1 MTRTLSK
8 FHGWEK
14 PMPAISV
21 NGVSHSFDTPDGG
34 RVVAL
39 DDVDVNIEQGEFV
52 AIVGPSGC
60 GKTTV
65 LNMLAG
71 LEMPEQGSVTVGGQ
85 TPRAGNPDVGYVLA
99 RDCLLPWRTTLAN
112 AALALEVYGVGRRE
126 REQRA
131 RESLKLLGLAG
142 FEDAYAAQLS
152 HGMRQR
158 VALAR
163 SFAAKPAV
171 LLMDE
176 PFSALDAQT
185 RMHVQDEFL
194 AAWAGGDMTVVLITH
209 DLTEA
214 VGMADRVVIMTRR
227 PGRIKSVHKV
237 DLPRPRTMMDLQGD
251 DNFHQIYEAIWRDLR
266 EEVAADT
273 GMEHADANA

>member
-1 MTRTLSK
+1 
-8 FHGWEK
+8 
-14 PMPAISV
+14 MPVISV
-21 NGVSHSFDTPDGG
+21 SGVSHGFDTPDGG

-39 DDVDVNIEQGEFV
+39 DDVDVNVEQGEFV

-71 LEMPEQGSVTVGGQ
+71 LEMPERGHVTVRERA
-85 TPRAGNPDVGYVLA
+85 PRAGNPEVGYVLA

-112 AALALEVYGVGRRE
+112 AALALEVYGVGRKE

-142 FEDAYAAQLS
+142 FEDSYAAQLS

-163 SFAAKPAV
+163 SFAAKPDV

-194 AAWAGGDMTVVLITH
+194 RAWGRGDMTVVLITH

-237 DLPRPRTMMDLQGD
+237 NLPRPRTMMDLQGD
-251 DNFHQIYEAIWRDLR
+251 DTFHQTYEAIWRDLR
-266 EEVAADT
+266 EEVATDT
-273 GMEHADANA
+273 EMEHADANA